1 MSLKFK
7 KGFTFIEMIVVIL
20 IIGILSGV
28 IFTIL
33 IGPMRSYVDVEKR
46 LRLVDVTDTALQRM
60 TREIRLA
67 LPNSIRITAGPT
79 TIEFLRTLDGG
90 RYRAKPGGASSV
102 CPTSTGGDPVAQDR
116 LNFAMASDCFQVMGS
131 LSNETKDPMGTCFFD
146 STPCFLV
153 IYNTGQLGAN
163 AYSNNNTAT
172 ITAADTTGIIGDSI
186 TFTGAPPFPYQSPR
200 QRFFIV
206 DTPVS
211 FVCNTGANQIT
222 RHDDYT
228 IGGAVGAGNL
238 LVNQVSAC
246 DFKYDPGSASRAGL
260 VSLSITIQDSSL
272 GGGSVTLLQQA
283 HVDNQP

>member
-1 MSLKFK
+1 MKLHQE
-7 KGFTFIEMIVVIL
+7 KGFTLIEVIIVIL
-20 IIGILSGV
+20 LIGILSGV

-33 IGPMRSYVDVEKR
+33 IGPMRAYVDVEKR
-46 LRLVDVTDTALQRM
+46 LRLVDVADTALQRM

-67 LPNSIRITAGPT
+67 LPNSIRINAGP

-90 RYRAKPGGASSV
+90 RYRARPGGGTPV
-102 CPTSTGGDPVAQDR
+102 CPGGNPAAQDR
-116 LNFAMASDCFQVMGS
+116 LNFALTTDCFEVLGTLMNFSDVVTGGS
-131 LSNETKDPMGTCFFD
+131 CLS
-146 STPCFLV
+146 STGDCLV
-153 IYNTGQLGAN
+153 IYNTGQSGAD
-163 AYSNNNTAT
+163 AYSDNNMAEITDVTANY
-172 ITAADTTGIIGDSI
+172 IEFS
-186 TFTGAPPFPYQSPR
+186 GAPPFPNQSPR

-211 FVCNTGANQIT
+211 FVCNTGTNQIT

-228 IGGAVGAGNL
+228 IGGVVGVGNL

-246 DFKYDPGSASRAGL
+246 NFSYNPGSASRAGL

>member
-1 MSLKFK
+1 MNIRFK
-7 KGFTFIEMIVVIL
+7 KGFTLIEMIIVIL

-33 IGPMRSYVDVEKR
+33 LGPMRAYVDVEKR
-46 LRLVDVTDTALQRM
+46 LRLVDVADTALQRM

-79 TIEFLRTLDGG
+79 IEFLRTLDGG
-90 RYRAKPGGASSV
+90 RYRSKTAGGAGVGV
-102 CPTSTGGDPVAQDR
+102 CGGTIAQDR
-116 LNFAMASDCFQVMGS
+116 LTFSATVDCFEVLGTLNNFASIVTGGSCLNSTGDC
-131 LSNETKDPMGTCFFD
+131 
-146 STPCFLV
+146 LV
-153 IYNTGQLGAN
+153 IYNTGQTGAD
-163 AYSNNNTAT
+163 AYNDDNMAEISAATAN
-172 ITAADTTGIIGDSI
+172 SI
-186 TFTGAPPFPYQSPR
+186 TFTGAPPFPNRSPR

-222 RHDDYT
+222 RHDGYT

-260 VSLSITIQDSSL
+260 VSLSITMQDSSL

-283 HVDNQP
+283 HIDNQP